1 LLSRVDD
8 RGCFEGIP
16 SILRTGARWKN
27 QLMPGEALVARPQ
40 PYYGHV
46 GAFTAQQLHVHTHQ
60 VVIRNVGKKAATNVR
75 VSHHFLP
82 DF

>member
-1 LLSRVDD
+1 
-8 RGCFEGIP
+8 
-16 SILRTGARWKN
+16 
-27 QLMPGEALVARPQ
+27 MPGEALVARPQ
-40 PYYGHV
+40 PYY
-46 GAFTAQQLHVHTHQ
+46 FTAQQLHVHTHQ

>member
-1 LLSRVDD
+1 MVSRVDD
-8 RGCFEGIP
+8 RGCLEGIP
-16 SILRTGARWKN
+16 SILRTGARWNN

-40 PYYGHV
+40 PYY
-46 GAFTAQQLHVHTHQ
+46 FTAQQLHVHTHQ